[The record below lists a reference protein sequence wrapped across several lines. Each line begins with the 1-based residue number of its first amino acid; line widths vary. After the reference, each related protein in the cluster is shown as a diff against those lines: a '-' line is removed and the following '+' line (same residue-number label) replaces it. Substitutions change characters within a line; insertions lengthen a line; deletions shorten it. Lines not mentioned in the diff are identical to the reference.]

1 MSVLPSAPKK
11 LLLIPPRVRHNTPI
25 PAVPYNDEEET
36 NMINP
41 REPNTID
48 ESARE
53 PNTEFTQEAEEAEEA
68 DREPNTEGFR
78 EPNTEMI

>member
-1 MSVLPSAPKK
+1 
-11 LLLIPPRVRHNTPI
+11 
-25 PAVPYNDEEET
+25 
-36 NMINP
+36 MINP

-53 PNTEFTQEAEEAEEA
+53 PNTEFSQEAEEADDA

>member
-1 MSVLPSAPKK
+1 VKK
-11 LLLIPPRVRHNTPI
+11 LVLILGRLRHNTPI
-25 PAVPYNDEEET
+25 PAVPYNNKEET

-53 PNTEFTQEAEEAEEA
+53 PNAEFSQEAEVAEEA